1 MTILNS
7 DNLIAKIKLLQA
19 SQYRIHQ
26 YRLSQPSELGAT
38 LIRPTQSG
46 TFLGNLTL

>member
-19 SQYRIHQ
+19 LQYRIHQ
-26 YRLSQPSELGAT
+26 YRLSRPSELGAT
-38 LIRPTQSG
+38 LIRPPQSDI
-46 TFLGNLTL
+46 FPGNLAL